1 MICYTYFA
9 KMRHLKINLFFFLTA
24 SDHWF
29 KIMGKKS
36 FNFKSNDV
44 EGVTKSARTEMLIT
58 EC

>member
-1 MICYTYFA
+1 
-9 KMRHLKINLFFFLTA
+9 MRHLKINLFFFFLTA

-44 EGVTKSARTEMLIT
+44 EGVTKSARTEMFIT